1 MPSILM
7 HASTNYI
14 SERIT
19 IRGQMSASQPESGP
33 GEISR
38 FRAVVVAALRA
49 KQLRRGSKPR
59 IELDDKKH
67 KDTSI
72 AMEEVRRGLV
82 TFTQFAVAHVHDPS
96 AMSDLKRSVEAPFI
110 VG

>member
-1 MPSILM
+1 M
-7 HASTNYI
+7 
-14 SERIT
+14 SESR
-19 IRGQMSASQPESGP
+19 PKSGP

-49 KQLRRGSKPR
+49 KQLQRGSRPR

-72 AMEEVRRGLV
+72 AMEEVRRGLI
-82 TFTQFAVAHVHDPS
+82 TFTQFVVPHVYDPS
-96 AMSDLKRSVEAPFI
+96 AMRELRAI
-110 VG
+110 G

>member
-1 MPSILM
+1 M
-7 HASTNYI
+7 N
-14 SERIT
+14 
-19 IRGQMSASQPESGP
+19 ESGP

-38 FRAVVVAALRA
+38 FRVVVIAALRV

-59 IELDDKKH
+59 IEPDREKH

-72 AMEEVRRGLV
+72 ALEEIRTGLI
-82 TFTQFAVAHVHDPS
+82 TFTQFSVPHPS
-96 AMSDLKRSVEAPFI
+96 AMRDLKTGIEASLAV

>member
-1 MPSILM
+1 M
-7 HASTNYI
+7 
-14 SERIT
+14 SE
-19 IRGQMSASQPESGP
+19 IRSESGP

-38 FRAVVVAALRA
+38 FRAIVVAALRA

-59 IELDDKKH
+59 IEPDAQKH

-72 AMEEVRRGLV
+72 AMEEVRRGLIH
-82 TFTQFAVAHVHDPS
+82 FTERPARQVHDPNV
-96 AMSDLKRSVEAPFI
+96 AIDLKADVAQSFPV

>member
-1 MPSILM
+1 M
-7 HASTNYI
+7 
-14 SERIT
+14 SESR
-19 IRGQMSASQPESGP
+19 SESRR

-38 FRAVVVAALRA
+38 FRAIVVAALRA

-59 IELDDKKH
+59 IEPDDQKH

-82 TFTQFAVAHVHDPS
+82 SFTEYAVGHVHEPNVTRN
-96 AMSDLKRSVEAPFI
+96 LNPEVEQSLPV

>member
-1 MPSILM
+1 
-7 HASTNYI
+7 
-14 SERIT
+14 
-19 IRGQMSASQPESGP
+19 MSASRQDSGA

-59 IELDDKKH
+59 IESNHAKH

-72 AMEEVRRGLV
+72 AMEEVRRGLIN
-82 TFTQFAVAHVHDPS
+82 FTQFPVPHGHALRAMRDVQAGVEES
-96 AMSDLKRSVEAPFI
+96 ASVF
-110 VG
+110 G

>member
-1 MPSILM
+1 M
-7 HASTNYI
+7 
-14 SERIT
+14 SENQSKT
-19 IRGQMSASQPESGP
+19 GP

-38 FRAVVVAALRA
+38 FRAVVVAALRV
-49 KQLRRGSKPR
+49 KQLRGGSKPR

-82 TFTQFAVAHVHDPS
+82 TFTEFAVPHVHDLGT
-96 AMSDLKRSVEAPFI
+96 MGDLKADVEQSLPV

>member
-1 MPSILM
+1 MMDNWP
-7 HASTNYI
+7 
-14 SERIT
+14 
-19 IRGQMSASQPESGP
+19 QSGP
-33 GEISR
+33 EGLSR

-59 IELDDKKH
+59 IEMNDKKH

-72 AMEEVRRGLV
+72 AMEEVRRGLIN
-82 TFTQFAVAHVHDPS
+82 FTPFAVPNLADPT
-96 AMSDLKRSVEAPFI
+96 AMRDLKIGVIEQSL